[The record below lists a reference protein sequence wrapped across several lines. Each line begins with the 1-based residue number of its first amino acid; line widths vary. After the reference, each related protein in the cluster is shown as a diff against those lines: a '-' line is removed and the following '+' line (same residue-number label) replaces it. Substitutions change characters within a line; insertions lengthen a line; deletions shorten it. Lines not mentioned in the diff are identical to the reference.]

1 MSSLK
6 FYAKPNPM
14 GCKIRLRY
22 TYNRDS
28 RCDFFCGVEITDEK
42 NFNSDNDLTPIKK
55 GEKDYE
61 IKNIQ
66 LKHLKTNVEEVIQS
80 LILLKRVPTAK
91 LVKERYKSH
100 KAVLSNN
107 TDVESKINR
116 FFVIQTIDE
125 YINFLRSRVHSGDN
139 LKISSFEKNRRIMER
154 WREFFQFKKQHSI
167 QFEELR
173 SRYTLFREFG
183 DWAIKN
189 HSFANSSVNKYNSTF
204 RNFLRWGL
212 KMDYHNIDI
221 GRFDSPNL
229 KEISNKTVLA
239 LTVKQLQSI
248 HNFSN
253 FNYYLNGDYNANC
266 ELYKKKEERYYFIDD
281 VFNQR
286 KYDKKG
292 KVEIISHCKKYT
304 TLEVVKDFFC
314 FLCSTSLAYID
325 AANLKVSDFDFNKDC
340 FELIRTK
347 TSAPTTIPMN
357 EMSRAICMK
366 YSKDK
371 NGKRMDGNKVDVHY
385 LFPRFDGDKFLSNAN
400 TNSMLKR
407 IGEELKKD
415 LNNLVNVEVR
425 SGSGF
430 KKGTEDEKHLY
441 EVLHT
446 HMGRKSFINFALSEK
461 ISPTDIKKISGHSDE
476 KMFKYY
482 VNSLRD
488 EVKEEFQTM
497 GAFMGKGEF
506 IGPKNKNKSKVVEVS
521 TESNKSIK
529 DVLTELKSLLI
540 EDLITNDEYEQKRKE
555 ILKRI

>member
-1 MSSLK
+1 
-6 FYAKPNPM
+6 
-14 GCKIRLRY
+14 
-22 TYNRDS
+22 
-28 RCDFFCGVEITDEK
+28 
-42 NFNSDNDLTPIKK
+42 
-55 GEKDYE
+55 
-61 IKNIQ
+61 
-66 LKHLKTNVEEVIQS
+66 
-80 LILLKRVPTAK
+80 
-91 LVKERYKSH
+91 
-100 KAVLSNN
+100 
-107 TDVESKINR
+107 
-116 FFVIQTIDE
+116 
-125 YINFLRSRVHSGDN
+125 
-139 LKISSFEKNRRIMER
+139 
-154 WREFFQFKKQHSI
+154 
-167 QFEELR
+167 
-173 SRYTLFREFG
+173 
-183 DWAIKN
+183 
-189 HSFANSSVNKYNSTF
+189 
-204 RNFLRWGL
+204 
-212 KMDYHNIDI
+212 
-221 GRFDSPNL
+221 
-229 KEISNKTVLA
+229 
-239 LTVKQLQSI
+239 
-248 HNFSN
+248 
-253 FNYYLNGDYNANC
+253 LNGDYNPNC
-266 ELYKKKEERYYFIDD
+266 EIYKKKEERYYFIDD

-357 EMSRAICMK
+357 EMSRAIWMK

-407 IGEELKKD
+407 IGEALKKD

-425 SGSGF
+425 SGSGY

-506 IGPKNKNKSKVVEVS
+506 IGPKNKSKSKAVEVS

-529 DVLTELKSLLI
+529 DVLTELKSLLK
-540 EDLITNDEYEQKRKE
+540 EDLITNEEYEQKRKE